1 MRNYFIIFI
10 FIFLVNCSLNENE
23 LGVVRK
29 NISQNE
35 INPSEEYSFE
45 EYVNLLLNKSKS
57 QKYPF
62 FFLQFHCK
70 NNFQYFLTQLQ
81 LY

>member
-1 MRNYFIIFI
+1 MKNYFIIFI

-57 QKYPF
+57 QKYPNI
-62 FFLQFHCK
+62 
-70 NNFQYFLTQLQ
+70 NNFPD
-81 LY
+81 

>member
-35 INPSEEYSFE
+35 INSSEEYSFE

-57 QKYPF
+57 QKYPNI
-62 FFLQFHCK
+62 
-70 NNFQYFLTQLQ
+70 NNFPD
-81 LY
+81 